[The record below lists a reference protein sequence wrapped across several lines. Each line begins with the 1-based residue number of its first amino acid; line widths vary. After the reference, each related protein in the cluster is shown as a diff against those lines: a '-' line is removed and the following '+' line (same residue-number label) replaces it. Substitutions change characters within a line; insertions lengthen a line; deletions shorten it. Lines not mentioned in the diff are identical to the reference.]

1 MSRKIKLAIIYG
13 SNREGRFCDVVVEWA
28 LSHLNKRGDFEVRL
42 IDPAK
47 MDLPPRMEN
56 KSNVHLNGFSRAIEE
71 ADAFLVVTPEYNH
84 GYPAVL
90 KFLIDSEY
98 EGWRAKPVAFISYGG
113 VSGGIRAVE
122 QLRQVFAE
130 VHTVTVRSSVSLINA
145 YSLFD
150 SGGQLIEPESIEKSL
165 FTMLHQLKWWAEA
178 LREARAE
185 QPYTVSA

>member
-1 MSRKIKLAIIYG
+1 MDKKIKLAIIYG
-13 SNREGRFCDVVVEWA
+13 SHREGRFCDTVVEWA
-28 LSHLNKRGDFEVRL
+28 LSHLNKRDEFEISL

-47 MDLPPRMEN
+47 MDLPHRMEN
-56 KSNVHLNGFSRAIEE
+56 KSNVHLDEFSQTIEE

-98 EGWRAKPVAFISYGG
+98 AGWRAKPVAFISYGG

-130 VHTVTVRSSVSLINA
+130 VHTVTVRSSVSLVNA
-145 YSLFD
+145 YSQFD
-150 SGGQLIEPESIEKSL
+150 AGGKPLKPEPIEKSL
-165 FTMLHQLKWWAEA
+165 FAMLHQLKWWAET
-178 LREARAE
+178 LKKARAE
-185 QPYTVSA
+185 RPYTVT